1 MGNIVDNGVLA
12 FNRSDAVIFSN
23 VVSGSGAV
31 QQIGSGTTILTANM
45 SYTGGT
51 TIAAGTLQIGNGG
64 TAGWIVGNVA
74 NDGVLA
80 FDRSDSITFAGNISG
95 SGAVRKM
102 GSNTTI
108 LTGANSYTGVTT
120 IAAGTLQI
128 GNGGTTGS
136 LAGNVVNDGVLI
148 INRSDAVTLP
158 GDISGSGSLRQVG
171 SGTTILTGNNS
182 YTGGTTIA
190 AGTLQ
195 IGNGGTT
202 GSIVGDVVNDG
213 VLAFNRSNTL
223 TLAVNI
229 SGSGSVQQIG
239 SGTTILTGTNTYS
252 GDTTVSSGRLQFG
265 DGSASGS
272 NNLAAT
278 ST

>member
-1 MGNIVDNGVLA
+1 M
-12 FNRSDAVIFSN
+12 
-23 VVSGSGAV
+23 
-31 QQIGSGTTILTANM
+31 QQIGSGTTILTTDM

-64 TAGWIVGNVA
+64 TTGWIVGNVV
-74 NDGVLA
+74 NDSVLA
-80 FDRSDSITFAGNISG
+80 FNRSDTITFAGDISG
-95 SGAVRKM
+95 SGAVQKL
-102 GSNTTI
+102 GSNTAI

-136 LAGNVVNDGVLI
+136 LAGNVVNDGVLTI
-148 INRSDAVTLP
+148 DRSDAVTLP

-171 SGTTILTGNNS
+171 SGTTILTGNNN
-182 YTGGTTIA
+182 YTGGTTVA

-229 SGSGSVQQIG
+229 SAAVPCSRSVRVPR
-239 SGTTILTGTNTYS
+239 S
-252 GDTTVSSGRLQFG
+252 
-265 DGSASGS
+265 
-272 NNLAAT
+272 
-278 ST
+278 